1 MCADLDEAALLRDAV
16 AGDADAVMRLLEQ
29 HRQIV
34 WAVCYRITGNHHDA
48 EDALQDAVV
57 AAWRNLHQ
65 FRGQA
70 RFGTWYYRI
79 AANAALRVLRRRRDV
94 PVESEH
100 VFERHGQY
108 SEYGH
113 VDEADRVQRAVARLP
128 EAYRVALVLRVWGD
142 LSYADIADHPGVPVD
157 TVKSRLHRARQ
168 HLGQFLTEA
177 EALPPVV

>member
-1 MCADLDEAALLRDAV
+1 MCADLDEAGLVRDAV
-16 AGDADAVMRLLEQ
+16 AGDADAVMQLLDQ

-57 AAWRNLHQ
+57 AAWRNLHK
-65 FRGQA
+65 FRGQS
-70 RFGTWYYRI
+70 RFGTWYYRV
-79 AANAALRVLRRRRDV
+79 AANAALMVLRRRRDV
-94 PVESEH
+94 LVESDH
-100 VFERHGQY
+100 IIERQGQF
-108 SEYGH
+108 SDYGQI
-113 VDEADRVQRAVARLP
+113 DEADRVQRAVARLP

-142 LSYADIADHPGVPVD
+142 LSYADIAEHLGVPVD

-168 HLGQFLTEA
+168 HVAQFLTEA